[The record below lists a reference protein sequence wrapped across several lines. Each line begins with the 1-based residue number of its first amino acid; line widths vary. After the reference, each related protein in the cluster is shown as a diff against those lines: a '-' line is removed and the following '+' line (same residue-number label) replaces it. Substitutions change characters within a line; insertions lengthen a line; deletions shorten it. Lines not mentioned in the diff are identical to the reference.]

1 VMVNSVITWRVLNRS
16 GVIKLE
22 KKAVFFSLPLSCKA
36 CNNDLFSLRYVYFKL
51 SVNVLD
57 LLILIHSEI
66 GMIR

>member
-1 VMVNSVITWRVLNRS
+1 MVNSVITWRVLNRS
-16 GVIKLE
+16 GVTKLE
-22 KKAVFFSLPLSCKA
+22 KKAVIFSLPLSCKA
-36 CNNDLFSLRYVYFKL
+36 RNNDLFSLRYVYFKL

>member
-1 VMVNSVITWRVLNRS
+1 MMVNSVITWRVLNRS

-36 CNNDLFSLRYVYFKL
+36 RNNDLFSLRYVYFKL